1 MDRARHK
8 YSYRDNLDQ
17 EDKHSIF
24 FPTIVD
30 TSTESL
36 GIFGISIEAKKLV
49 RGLRGWVQ
57 GKECKMEVT

>member
-1 MDRARHK
+1 MKFAGQWIE
-8 YSYRDNLDQ
+8 LD
-17 EDKHSIF
+17 INIL
-24 FPTIVD
+24 TIVD